1 MYSFIAV
8 IGASPNSIIITIVR
22 KTPSMHTTTNYLLTN
37 LAVADL
43 TTLLFCPGAYDFSL
57 NKVRF
62 HKNLGDFIC
71 KFFAENVVLP
81 LTLRAATLI
90 VSTIATDRCPALV
103 RPFQTGIRVTNKRV
117 PYVIAFLWVFAAL
130 SCIPDF
136 MANTI
141 DANPLS
147 TYLCTRP
154 WSLDEYFDRKGYI
167 IFSSVSF
174 GIFSL
179 LSPVI
184 LKYFVE
190 YLLQIQF

>member
-1 MYSFIAV
+1 M
-8 IGASPNSIIITIVR
+8 
-22 KTPSMHTTTNYLLTN
+22 
-37 LAVADL
+37 
-43 TTLLFCPGAYDFSL
+43 
-57 NKVRF
+57 
-62 HKNLGDFIC
+62 
-71 KFFAENVVLP
+71 
-81 LTLRAATLI
+81 
-90 VSTIATDRCPALV
+90 
-103 RPFQTGIRVTNKRV
+103 
-117 PYVIAFLWVFAAL
+117 IAFLWVFAAL

-190 YLLQIQF
+190 YLLQIQFLLPREAQKGKHWNTSAQRGNFLSC